1 MPAMR
6 QLHRFIA
13 LAVVCLAAG
22 AAGAQTVAR
31 HLEVEADLAAKQAAS
46 LVERYQ
52 QARAREEAALSRVAE
67 AAGEL
72 DRRLALE
79 ATAPDDLETFERRL
93 LEARGAADA
102 AGSAAAQLRGQLL
115 ELRRRQAIL
124 AAELGRLRR
133 APADLPDPLTGSW
146 DLVLQPGDHRGLLD
160 LTLDGTTVSGTLGL
174 DDGSFG
180 SVKGSLTAGALRLE
194 RLSAE
199 SGLDMMLEGRLDP
212 ASGALTGTWRPLVLG
227 RGESP
232 GGTWRAIKARGQGS
246 EEP

>member
-1 MPAMR
+1 MR
-6 QLHRFIA
+6 RVHAFLV
-13 LAVVCLAAG
+13 LASVCLLGGTAS
-22 AAGAQTVAR
+22 AQTVVR

-79 ATAPDDLETFERRL
+79 AAAPEELEALERRL
-93 LEARGAADA
+93 LEARGAAEA
-102 AGSAAAQLRGQLL
+102 AGSSAAQLRGQLL

-124 AAELGRLRR
+124 AAELGRVRR

-160 LTLDGTTVSGTLGL
+160 LTLDATTVSGTLGL

-180 SVKGSLTAGALRLE
+180 SVTGSLTAGALRLE

-199 SGLDMMLEGRLDP
+199 SGLDMMLEGRLEP

-232 GGTWRAIKARGQGS
+232 GGTWRATKAGAEGS